1 MSGSNLRQT
10 GARVEELIDGF
21 RSAADPKAQA
31 RAEELARLLVEFYG
45 AGLART
51 LEIVGEHP
59 AGAELMSQFAD
70 DELVAS
76 LLVLHGLHPLSVE
89 ERVQAALAKV
99 RPFLGLHA
107 GDVEFLGI
115 DDVGMARL
123 RLAGSCHGCPSST
136 ITVRNAIELAIQEAA
151 PELAGIEVEGVA
163 EERSS
168 PAALLQIQERPPE
181 FLECPVPD
189 AAEVAR

>member
-1 MSGSNLRQT
+1 VSGSNLRQT

-21 RSAADPKAQA
+21 RSAADPTAQA

-45 AGLART
+45 AGLARAM
-51 LEIVGEHP
+51 EVIGEHP
-59 AGAELMSQFAD
+59 AGSELMGRLAD

-76 LLVLHGLHPLSVE
+76 LLVLHGLHPLGTA
-89 ERVQAALAKV
+89 ERVQAALDKV

-107 GDVEFLGI
+107 GDVELLGI
-115 DDVGMARL
+115 TGEGMARL

-136 ITVRNAIELAIQEAA
+136 VTVRNAIEVAIQEAA
-151 PELAGIEVEGVA
+151 PELSGIEVEGVA
-163 EERSS
+163 EQAPS
-168 PAALLQIQERPPE
+168 PALLQIQERPPE

-189 AAEVAR
+189 AAEASR

>member
-1 MSGSNLRQT
+1 VSGSNLRQT

-21 RSAADPKAQA
+21 RSAADPTAQA

-51 LEIVGEHP
+51 LEVIGEHP
-59 AGAELMSQFAD
+59 AGSELMGQLVD
-70 DELVAS
+70 DELVGS
-76 LLVLHGLHPLSVE
+76 LLVLHGLHPLGTE
-89 ERVQAALAKV
+89 ERIQAALEKV

-115 DDVGMARL
+115 SDEGMARL
-123 RLAGSCHGCPSST
+123 RLAGSCKGCPSST
-136 ITVRNAIELAIQEAA
+136 ITVRNAIEVAIQEAA

-163 EERSS
+163 EEQSPSS
-168 PAALLQIQERPPE
+168 LLQIQERPPE

-189 AAEVAR
+189 AAEVSR